1 MFRSGSR
8 TGHWMACLLPLV
20 LSNDQLNLIA
30 LSTSIYSIFYT
41 LESSEENLTKAKS
54 DTTKIRFKQGE
65 AKPKWILTLVVA
77 LLASSSVMSVLLYPL
92 AFLAFVHILPQLFL
106 TFQSSFSFGEGVL
119 VLQCIVIFIVK
130 LIMNTVQE
138 IHDPSTIEG
147 GFYIIANAGL
157 GSVCVLCL
165 LFYSPVKL
173 FQYQATFYLLG
184 KSLYSHLI
192 VGQFVF

>member
-20 LSNDQLNLIA
+20 LSNDHSNLIA

-41 LESSEENLTKAKS
+41 LEIEGSSQEAKS

-65 AKPKWILTLVVA
+65 AKPMWILTLVVA
-77 LLASSSVMSVLLYPL
+77 LLASSSTISVLLYPL
-92 AFLAFVHILPQLFL
+92 AFLAFVHILPKLFT

-119 VLQCIVIFIVK
+119 VLQCIVIFIAK
-130 LIMNTVQE
+130 LIINTVQE
-138 IHDPSTIEG
+138 IHDPSTVEG

-157 GSVCVLCL
+157 GSVCALCL
-165 LFYSPVKL
+165 LFFSPVKL
-173 FQYQATFYLLG
+173 FQYRSIFYLLG
-184 KSLYSHLI
+184 K
-192 VGQFVF
+192 